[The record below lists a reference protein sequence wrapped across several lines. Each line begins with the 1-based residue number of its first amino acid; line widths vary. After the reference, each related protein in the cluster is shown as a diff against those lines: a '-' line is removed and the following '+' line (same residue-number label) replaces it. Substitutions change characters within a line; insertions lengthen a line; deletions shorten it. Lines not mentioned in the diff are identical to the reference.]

1 VTKPEDKLTWKD
13 IEIGAISTEPG
24 SASQYKTGDWRSR
37 RPTYEFSKCIK
48 CAICQ
53 TVCPEGAIRPNPEGY
68 YEADLY
74 HCKGCGICAKECPA
88 KVITMV
94 EEKE

>member
-1 VTKPEDKLTWKD
+1 MTKPEDKLTWKD
-13 IEIGAISTEPG
+13 IEIGGICTEPG
-24 SASQYKTGDWRSR
+24 SAAQYKTGDWRSR
-37 RPTYEFSKCIK
+37 KPTYEFKKCIK

-53 TVCPEGAIRPNPEGY
+53 TFCPEGCIRVNAEGF

-74 HCKGCGICAKECPA
+74 HCKGCGICARECPT
-88 KVITMV
+88 KVISMV